1 MCAFAKLERALAL
14 LSMHLVSLVRFLLVE
29 LPPGTV
35 IIVLVAAAARAKVVF
50 LQSDILLS
58 ELEGLFDRRSLQQE

>member
-1 MCAFAKLERALAL
+1 
-14 LSMHLVSLVRFLLVE
+14 MHLVSLVRFLLVE